1 MLGLVRFVLV
11 ANVIAAVIVVGLEM
25 STGFFG
31 LKFLS
36 DYAFFIVM
44 LLWGATALF
53 FMYPPLGGIGQ
64 SDDKVDRVTDSMVDR
79 TVTDEVDEERFSEN
93 TAFCIKLL
101 ISGVPTFLV
110 CVLASIAT

>member
-11 ANVIAAVIVVGLEM
+11 ANVIAVAIVVGLEM

-31 LKFLS
+31 LKFVS

-44 LLWGATALF
+44 LLWGTTALF

-64 SDDKVDRVTDSMVDR
+64 SDDKVDTVTDSMVDR
-79 TVTDEVDEERFSEN
+79 AVTDEIDDERFSEN

-101 ISGVPTFLV
+101 IAGVPAFLV

>member
-31 LKFLS
+31 LKFVS
-36 DYAFFIVM
+36 DYAFFIVL
-44 LLWGATALF
+44 LLWGTTALF

-64 SDDKVDRVTDSMVDR
+64 SDDKVDTVTDSMVDR
-79 TVTDEVDEERFSEN
+79 RVADEIDDERFSEN
-93 TAFCIKLL
+93 TVFCIKLL
-101 ISGVPTFLV
+101 IAGVPAFLV

>member
-31 LKFLS
+31 LKFVS

-44 LLWGATALF
+44 LIWGTTALF
-53 FMYPPLGGIGQ
+53 FMYPPLGGMGQ
-64 SDDKVDRVTDSMVDR
+64 SGDKVDRITDSMVDR
-79 TVTDEVDEERFSEN
+79 SVADEIDDKRFSEN

-101 ISGVPTFLV
+101 IAGVPAFLV

>member
-1 MLGLVRFVLV
+1 MLGLARFVLV

-31 LKFLS
+31 LKFVS
-36 DYAFFIVM
+36 DFAFFIVM
-44 LLWGATALF
+44 LIWGTTALF
-53 FMYPPLGGIGQ
+53 FMYPPLGGMGQ
-64 SDDKVDRVTDSMVDR
+64 SSDKVDRITDSMVDR
-79 TVTDEVDEERFSEN
+79 SVADEIDDKRFSEN

-101 ISGVPTFLV
+101 IAGVPAFLV

>member
-31 LKFLS
+31 LKFVS

-44 LLWGATALF
+44 L
-53 FMYPPLGGIGQ
+53 
-64 SDDKVDRVTDSMVDR
+64 
-79 TVTDEVDEERFSEN
+79 
-93 TAFCIKLL
+93 
-101 ISGVPTFLV
+101 ISVSYTHLR
-110 CVLASIAT
+110 AHET

>member
-11 ANVIAAVIVVGLEM
+11 ANVMAAVIVVGLEM

-31 LKFLS
+31 LKFVS
-36 DYAFFIVM
+36 DYAFFIVL
-44 LLWGATALF
+44 LLWGTTALF

-64 SDDKVDRVTDSMVDR
+64 SDDKVDTVTDSMVDR
-79 TVTDEVDEERFSEN
+79 RVADEIDDERFSEN

-101 ISGVPTFLV
+101 IAGVPAFLV

>member
-31 LKFLS
+31 LKFVS
-36 DYAFFIVM
+36 DYAFFIVL
-44 LLWGATALF
+44 LLWGTTALF

-64 SDDKVDRVTDSMVDR
+64 SDDKVDTVTDSMVDR
-79 TVTDEVDEERFSEN
+79 RVADAIDDERFSEN

-101 ISGVPTFLV
+101 IAGVPAFLV

>member
-1 MLGLVRFVLV
+1 MLGLVRFVVV

-31 LKFLS
+31 LKFVS
-36 DYAFFIVM
+36 DYAFFIVL
-44 LLWGATALF
+44 LLWGTTALF

-64 SDDKVDRVTDSMVDR
+64 FDDKVDRVTDSMVDR
-79 TVTDEVDEERFSEN
+79 SVTDEIDDERFSEN

-101 ISGVPTFLV
+101 IAGVPAFLV

>member
-31 LKFLS
+31 LKFVS
-36 DYAFFIVM
+36 DYAFFIVL
-44 LLWGATALF
+44 LLWGTTALF

-64 SDDKVDRVTDSMVDR
+64 SDDKVDTLTDSMVDR
-79 TVTDEVDEERFSEN
+79 RVADEIDDERFSEN

-101 ISGVPTFLV
+101 IAGVPAFLV

>member
-31 LKFLS
+31 LKFVS

-44 LLWGATALF
+44 LIWGTTALF
-53 FMYPPLGGIGQ
+53 FMYPPLGGMGSLTTRLIGLQ
-64 SDDKVDRVTDSMVDR
+64 TQWLTVVLRTKSM
-79 TVTDEVDEERFSEN
+79 
-93 TAFCIKLL
+93 
-101 ISGVPTFLV
+101 ISGSQKIQPFVSN
-110 CVLASIAT
+110 CS

>member
-11 ANVIAAVIVVGLEM
+11 ANVIAAVLVVGLEM

-31 LKFLS
+31 LKFVS
-36 DYAFFIVM
+36 DYAFFIVL
-44 LLWGATALF
+44 LLWGTTALF
-53 FMYPPLGGIGQ
+53 FMYPPLSGIGQ
-64 SDDKVDRVTDSMVDR
+64 SDDKADRVTDSMVDR
-79 TVTDEVDEERFSEN
+79 RVADEIDDERFSEN

-101 ISGVPTFLV
+101 IAGVPAFLV

>member
-25 STGFFG
+25 STSFFG
-31 LKFLS
+31 LKFVS

-44 LLWGATALF
+44 LLWGTTALF

-64 SDDKVDRVTDSMVDR
+64 SDDKVDTVTDSMVDR
-79 TVTDEVDEERFSEN
+79 TVTDEIDDERFSEN

-101 ISGVPTFLV
+101 ISGVPAFLV

>member
-11 ANVIAAVIVVGLEM
+11 ANVMVAVIVVGLEM

-31 LKFLS
+31 LKFVS
-36 DYAFFIVM
+36 DYAFFIVL
-44 LLWGATALF
+44 LLWGTTALF

-64 SDDKVDRVTDSMVDR
+64 SDDKVDTVTDSMVDR
-79 TVTDEVDEERFSEN
+79 RVADEIDDERFSEN

-101 ISGVPTFLV
+101 IAGVPAFLV

>member
-31 LKFLS
+31 LKFVS
-36 DYAFFIVM
+36 DYAFFILL
-44 LLWGATALF
+44 LLWGTTALF
-53 FMYPPLGGIGQ
+53 SMYPPLGGIGQ
-64 SDDKVDRVTDSMVDR
+64 PDDKVDRVTDSMVDR
-79 TVTDEVDEERFSEN
+79 RVADEIDDERFSEN

-101 ISGVPTFLV
+101 VAGVPAFLV

>member
-1 MLGLVRFVLV
+1 MLGLVRFVFV
-11 ANVIAAVIVVGLEM
+11 ANVMAAVIVVGLEM

-31 LKFLS
+31 LKFVS
-36 DYAFFIVM
+36 DYAFFIVL
-44 LLWGATALF
+44 LLWGTTALF

-64 SDDKVDRVTDSMVDR
+64 SDDKVDTVTDSMVDR
-79 TVTDEVDEERFSEN
+79 RVADEIDDERFSEN

-101 ISGVPTFLV
+101 IAGVPAFLV

>member
-11 ANVIAAVIVVGLEM
+11 VNVIAAVIVVGLEM

-31 LKFLS
+31 LKFVS
-36 DYAFFIVM
+36 DYTFFIVM
-44 LLWGATALF
+44 LIWGTTALF
-53 FMYPPLGGIGQ
+53 FMYPPLGAMGQ
-64 SDDKVDRVTDSMVDR
+64 SDDKVDRITDSMVDR
-79 TVTDEVDEERFSEN
+79 SVADEIDDERFSEN

-101 ISGVPTFLV
+101 IAGVPAFLV

>member
-1 MLGLVRFVLV
+1 MLGLVRFVVV
-11 ANVIAAVIVVGLEM
+11 ANVIAAAIVVALEM

-31 LKFLS
+31 LKFVS

-44 LLWGATALF
+44 LIWGTTALF
-53 FMYPPLGGIGQ
+53 FMYPPLGGMVH
-64 SDDKVDRVTDSMVDR
+64 SDDKVDRITDSMVDR
-79 TVTDEVDEERFSEN
+79 SVVDEIDDERFSEN

-101 ISGVPTFLV
+101 IAGVPAFLV

>member
-31 LKFLS
+31 LKFVS
-36 DYAFFIVM
+36 DYAFFIVL
-44 LLWGATALF
+44 LLWGTTALF

-64 SDDKVDRVTDSMVDR
+64 SDDKVDTVTDSMVDR
-79 TVTDEVDEERFSEN
+79 RVADEIDDERFSEN

-101 ISGVPTFLV
+101 IAGVPAFLV
-110 CVLASIAT
+110 CILASIAT

>member
-31 LKFLS
+31 LKFVS
-36 DYAFFIVM
+36 DYAFFIVL
-44 LLWGATALF
+44 LLWGTTALF

-64 SDDKVDRVTDSMVDR
+64 SDDKVDTVTDSMVDR
-79 TVTDEVDEERFSEN
+79 RVADEIDDERFSEN

-101 ISGVPTFLV
+101 IAGVPAFLV

>member
-11 ANVIAAVIVVGLEM
+11 TNVIAAVIVVGLEM

-31 LKFLS
+31 LKFVS

-44 LLWGATALF
+44 HIWGTTALL
-53 FMYPPLGGIGQ
+53 FMYPPLGGMGQ

-79 TVTDEVDEERFSEN
+79 SVVDEIDDERFSEN

-101 ISGVPTFLV
+101 IAGVPAFLV